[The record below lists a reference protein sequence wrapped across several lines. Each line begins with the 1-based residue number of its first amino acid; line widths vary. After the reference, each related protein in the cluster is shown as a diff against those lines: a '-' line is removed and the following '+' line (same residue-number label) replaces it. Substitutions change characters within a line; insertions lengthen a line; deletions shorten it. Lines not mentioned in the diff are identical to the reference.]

1 MSSATGQPQVINL
14 SDLDLSQLGDV
25 RRQFEEEL
33 NHLTNSFTQLKQAQA
48 KFRQCIDNVNDI
60 KPEKKDRTILVP
72 LTNSLYVPGKLS
84 DTEHV
89 LVDIGT
95 GYFVKKTR
103 PEALTHYKTKVEFIR
118 SNLETLEETIA
129 KKRDNMN
136 AIISVMQQK
145 LKTQTQSPGVGA
157 AKS

>member
-1 MSSATGQPQVINL
+1 MSSSSSQPQVINL

-48 KFRQCIDNVNDI
+48 KFTACIENVNEM
-60 KPEKKDRTILVP
+60 KPENKEKSILVP

-84 DTEHV
+84 DAEHV

-103 PEALTHYKTKVEFIR
+103 AEAITHYKGKVDYIR
-118 SNLETLEETIA
+118 TNLETLEDTIN
-129 KKRDNMN
+129 KKKDNLNAVMN
-136 AIISVMQQK
+136 VMQAK
-145 LKTQTQSPGVGA
+145 LKAQTQSNTQKA
-157 AKS
+157 

>member
-1 MSSATGQPQVINL
+1 MSSTSSQPQVVNL

-48 KFRQCIDNVNDI
+48 KFKTCMENVNEL
-60 KPEKKDRTILVP
+60 KPQNKDKSILVP

-84 DTEHV
+84 DAEHV

-103 PEALTHYKTKVEFIR
+103 EEAIFHYKSKVEYIR
-118 SNLETLEETIA
+118 TNLETLEETIQ
-129 KKRDNMN
+129 KKKDNMN
-136 AIISVMQQK
+136 AVISVMQAK
-145 LKTQTQSPGVGA
+145 VKAQTQPSNTSKA
-157 AKS
+157 